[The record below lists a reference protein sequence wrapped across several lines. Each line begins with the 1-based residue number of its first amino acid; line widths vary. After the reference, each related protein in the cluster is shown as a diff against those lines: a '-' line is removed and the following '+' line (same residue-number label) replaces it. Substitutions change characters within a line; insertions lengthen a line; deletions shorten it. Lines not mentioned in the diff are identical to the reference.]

1 MIASMTKLCYR
12 FLLPLSIMAVLVY
25 GPRPAAAQLNKAEK
39 SRIAASIAT
48 DINREIR
55 QRSQTD
61 AMLREKVV
69 SRLFECGYVFLVI
82 SKQADSPENGA
93 QIHDVGEISFELS
106 ALVSE
111 DMPTERFKQIGDA
124 ATRSIKEKFAA
135 ARTPASEFEMNVLAK
150 NCKSFHKIDAVA
162 GAVAALLPP
171 VPQESNSSA
180 IELAKELQECS
191 LYYALLAGDL
201 LTQVPQRSGPLS
213 SSDRV
218 KVVKSQVYMT
228 KSEQIEVLYK
238 RVALLAGAATLLK
251 ERRDVMFEKE
261 KRVMTQR
268 WITGRLDE
276 RYKDICDYILSDA
289 GSKARLK
296 EIGDGNVCGR
306 LYTCW

>member
-1 MIASMTKLCYR
+1 MSGSYHRSI
-12 FLLPLSIMAVLVY
+12 LSISAVVLLLH
-25 GPRPAAAQLNKAEK
+25 GASPAAAQLSKAEK
-39 SRIAASIAT
+39 ERITASIAS

-55 QRSQTD
+55 QRSRSDT
-61 AMLREKVV
+61 ALREKVI

-82 SKQADSPENGA
+82 SKQAETPERMA
-93 QIHDVGEISFELS
+93 EIHDVGEISFELS

-135 ARTPASEFEMNVLAK
+135 PRTPASEFEMNVLAK

-171 VPQESNSSA
+171 VAQAGNSAA
-180 IELAKELQECS
+180 IEFAKELQECS
-191 LYYALLAGDL
+191 LYYALLAGSL
-201 LTQVPQRSGPLS
+201 LIQVPQRSGPLS
-213 SSDRV
+213 PPDRD

-238 RVALLAGAATLLK
+238 RMAMLAGAESVLK
-251 ERRDVMFEKE
+251 QRRDSMFEKE
-261 KRVMTQR
+261 KRVMTDK
-268 WITGRLDE
+268 WITRRLDE
-276 RYKDICDYILSDA
+276 RYQDICDYILSDS

-296 EIGDGNVCGR
+296 EIDEGNVCGR